1 MRNGQIPQQQKVPPQ
16 PQLNEEY
23 IQQLKILMH
32 SKNAP
37 QYIAEIMM
45 QNPQL
50 RQIFNL
56 IKSGGNPQVIY
67 ENLARQMGVVDP
79 NYLLSKL
86 MN

>member
-1 MRNGQIPQQQKVPPQ
+1 
-16 PQLNEEY
+16 
-23 IQQLKILMH
+23 
-32 SKNAP
+32 
-37 QYIAEIMM
+37 M

-56 IKSGGNPQVIY
+56 VKNGGNPQVIY